1 MLIWGAVRSS
11 PGRLGKKK
19 AFYPQV
25 PVMLLTYG
33 TLLFTQLY
41 EFGSTGYCRLGSS
54 GASVESIHH
63 ANKKDSRQKDSYK
76 SCCPL
81 NVHFTSAGFAGTSG
95 TSDGIPDN
103 SGRFQTLFFRVGS
116 VKVATC
122 RAACRANRLPSNALQ
137 WWVSEMMGGKDESC
151 FGHRTS
157 NMLLV

>member
-103 SGRFQTLFFRVGS
+103 SGRFQTFFSGGFGQGCHLS
-116 VKVATC
+116 C
-122 RAACRANRLPSNALQ
+122 RLPSQSFTFKCFTVVGVRND
-137 WWVSEMMGGKDESC
+137 GGK
-151 FGHRTS
+151 G
-157 NMLLV
+157 